1 MNIVKIT
8 ALSLFLA
15 MSFGAASVT
24 AYAEEAP
31 ISAPASVSETISHI
45 EAALIEISK
54 SDFNAA
60 QVHLKAARTSA
71 EKITGNEAVVKKA
84 NAFVIQGQIKTKL
97 GDIKSASDELNK
109 ALELYRSL

>member
-1 MNIVKIT
+1 MNIIKIT

-15 MSFGAASVT
+15 MSFGAASTT

-31 ISAPASVSETISHI
+31 ASSSTGVSETISHI

-60 QVHLKAARTSA
+60 QVHLKAARNSA
-71 EKITGNEAVVKKA
+71 EKITGNETVVKKA
-84 NAFVIQGQIKTKL
+84 NAFVIQG
-97 GDIKSASDELNK
+97 
-109 ALELYRSL
+109 